1 MLISSIYCYTDN
13 YLKQCLVDS
22 VLHKIFV
29 YFRKLRKLEETED
42 KGGSFIPKYLMA
54 VSITVHHLFIGVED
68 ILSMEGTEDK
78 GEVLSPE
85 I

>member
-1 MLISSIYCYTDN
+1 
-13 YLKQCLVDS
+13 
-22 VLHKIFV
+22 
-29 YFRKLRKLEETED
+29 
-42 KGGSFIPKYLMA
+42 MA